1 MERESLARYF
11 YNLLRTEDHI
21 SDQTAM
27 YLNLIINFVIVIIV
41 SYIIFKLLRYFSLQ
55 IVHKLA
61 SKTKTNFDD
70 FLVQNKAFIYIS
82 NLVTLSFIS
91 TLIPKILID
100 FPEYEIYL
108 EKTLNFVIAV
118 VIIWLIRSILMT
130 IKDFLKTINSFKDK
144 PIESYIQVFMI
155 VVWIIGIIVIFSII
169 TGKPLFKFLTALGAF
184 SAVLLLVFKDTILGF
199 VASIQVT
206 VNDTVRLGDWITMEK
221 YGADG
226 DVFEINLAS
235 VKVRN
240 FDNTITT
247 IPTYYLISDSF
258 KNWRGMSV
266 SGGRRIKRSILIKA
280 NSIKFLSE
288 SDVENLQKIQL
299 ITEYIKQRQS
309 NIDEFNLEQNI
320 DKSLAINGRNQTNFG
335 AFRQYVDEYLAT
347 RPDINKDMMMM
358 TRQLPP
364 TPQGIPLEIYA
375 FSSDKVW
382 QNYERIMAGIFDHLL
397 AAIPYFDL
405 ETYES
410 PTGHD
415 VKSIAFNTK
424 ENSE

>member
-144 PIESYIQVFMI
+144 TIESYIQV
-155 VVWIIGIIVIFSII
+155 V
-169 TGKPLFKFLTALGAF
+169 
-184 SAVLLLVFKDTILGF
+184 
-199 VASIQVT
+199 
-206 VNDTVRLGDWITMEK
+206 
-221 YGADG
+221 Y
-226 DVFEINLAS
+226 EI
-235 VKVRN
+235 
-240 FDNTITT
+240 
-247 IPTYYLISDSF
+247 
-258 KNWRGMSV
+258 
-266 SGGRRIKRSILIKA
+266 
-280 NSIKFLSE
+280 
-288 SDVENLQKIQL
+288 
-299 ITEYIKQRQS
+299 
-309 NIDEFNLEQNI
+309 
-320 DKSLAINGRNQTNFG
+320 
-335 AFRQYVDEYLAT
+335 
-347 RPDINKDMMMM
+347 
-358 TRQLPP
+358 
-364 TPQGIPLEIYA
+364 
-375 FSSDKVW
+375 
-382 QNYERIMAGIFDHLL
+382 
-397 AAIPYFDL
+397 
-405 ETYES
+405 
-410 PTGHD
+410 
-415 VKSIAFNTK
+415 
-424 ENSE
+424 